1 MFSQR
6 YAFVYVNIFH
16 MEVDDAVVSQKHNQL
31 FVLIYLWFKL
41 IYRLLSDPI
50 QIMPQ
55 IIETRVKIK
64 C

>member
-1 MFSQR
+1 
-6 YAFVYVNIFH
+6 